1 METSS
6 SFVVR
11 LFGNIQRDVG
21 CWFMREILYLVK
33 EVSLYSWL
41 TKLLSGRGIMSYQ
54 MLLRCLLRP
63 YNPGINPAR
72 LRCVILLVYRSI
84 FFPRGAPS

>member
-1 METSS
+1 MNNNGDIRTSLFLPCFNRNASS

-11 LFGNIQRDVG
+11 LFGNIQHDVG

-41 TKLLSGRGIMSYQ
+41 TKNYCQEWAL
-54 MLLRCLLRP
+54 CLTKCFLD
-63 YNPGINPAR
+63 
-72 LRCVILLVYRSI
+72 VY
-84 FFPRGAPS
+84 